1 MGLCYH
7 PQFAAPSTSL
17 MHEDPSHDIP
27 YDPAMPY
34 DRDEPPEYA
43 SPPLGRD
50 DSREGDEVPLLIRR
64 KGEGGTGSTSTV
76 DEFAYELGRVQHD
89 LKSLRLNLDGIPPL
103 YSAAIVLSPSDASAA
118 ELAPLQDLAAQ
129 TTATSL
135 LLTSTIPALRVYA
148 AKLPYLKPAAGNF
161 VVSTAEQTS
170 LKHQLADCCDA
181 LKASLG
187 EISKWEKHEASE
199 LPQAKERLMK
209 VIKTREPDSGAD
221 QVMAKLWQAQR
232 DGEGPLA
239 NLTAESY
246 SWRWA
251 VEHPASQLALAI
263 HKAGDTAF
271 LNNIARPSTLAPSL
285 WTNPFAYVSA
295 IPGSRKS
302 SGYSIPGTKE
312 ALPVDGSQE
321 EVGPF
326 GEPVEGRAAP
336 PRRRVVWLWI
346 AFVLLLLAGAS
357 VGIAL
362 WSLKTDHATAS
373 TEGADSQAGATVILP
388 ALCSLFTPPA
398 LGGDDIKMPFHVQ
411 HSYHSGFL
419 WDVNQTDLPG
429 DRYTVIPKV
438 LYIHRQGMKRWRV
451 TFGPGERLAWTPN

>member
-1 MGLCYH
+1 
-7 PQFAAPSTSL
+7 

-50 DSREGDEVPLLIRR
+50 DSRDGDEVPLMIRR

-89 LKSLRLNLDGIPPL
+89 LKSLRLNLDGIPLL
-103 YSAAIVLSPSDASAA
+103 YSAAISLSPSDASAA

-170 LKHQLADCCDA
+170 LKHQLADCCDS

-187 EISKWEKHEASE
+187 EISKWEKQEASE
-199 LPQAKERLMK
+199 LPQAKERLLK
-209 VIKTREPDSGAD
+209 VIKKREPDSGEE

-239 NLTAESY
+239 NLTVCRSSRELHYSVTDDLKAQVESY

-251 VEHPASQLALAI
+251 VEHPACQLALAI
-263 HKAGDTAF
+263 HRAGDTSF

-336 PRRRVVWLWI
+336 PRRRIVWLWI

-373 TEGADSQAGATVILP
+373 TEGADSQAGATVIVDVPGHSTSPLS
-388 ALCSLFTPPA
+388 ARSSLHPA

-411 HSYHSGFL
+411 HSYH
-419 WDVNQTDLPG
+419 
-429 DRYTVIPKV
+429 RYTVIPKV